1 MRRSALIAMVAAAG
15 LAVGLA
21 AELVSDASASRAAA
35 DLATGWTLLA
45 CGLWGHRHRP
55 GELRWLLVAAAGIAW
70 FGGNFA
76 DADSAA
82 VSSAGA
88 ALIYLHRGPLVHATV
103 ARAGSRSVFA
113 VLAVAAGY
121 ASALIT
127 GSGNAQLTVGAA
139 ILLAAFAIQAV
150 ARSGVRMGRPELLAA
165 GSQLALAV
173 GLMLAGATALADV
186 SPRAADATLFGYE
199 AALVGSALLLMAVP
213 RSELRA
219 RTKLA
224 DLVVELGPAR
234 RSQTVREALRRALGD
249 PTLEVGYWLAAA
261 QRYVDLEG
269 RPVQLPSP
277 DSGRAATL
285 VESDGERIAALV
297 HDASVLDDESL
308 VEAVQE
314 ATMLVLANA
323 RLEAEVGMQLGELR
337 ASRQRIV
344 QARDEQRRRLARR
357 LTDGAGRRL
366 GEVAEAVGRAGSQW
380 PPGEQDVELFEL
392 IEQELAHARD
402 EVSELARG
410 VHPRV
415 LTERGLA
422 AALSELADR
431 AGGRVELQAPVE
443 RLPAPLEA
451 AVYFLCSEAFANV
464 AKYARA
470 SRVRCEVTRADGQ
483 VNVTVVDD
491 GVGGADAGHGS
502 GLRGLAD
509 RIEALGGSF
518 DVASPPGAG
527 TTVRAEL
534 PLDGA
539 QSAV

>member
-1 MRRSALIAMVAAAG
+1 V
-15 LAVGLA
+15 
-21 AELVSDASASRAAA
+21 
-35 DLATGWTLLA
+35 
-45 CGLWGHRHRP
+45 
-55 GELRWLLVAAAGIAW
+55 
-70 FGGNFA
+70 
-76 DADSAA
+76 
-82 VSSAGA
+82 
-88 ALIYLHRGPLVHATV
+88 
-103 ARAGSRSVFA
+103 
-113 VLAVAAGY
+113 
-121 ASALIT
+121 
-127 GSGNAQLTVGAA
+127 
-139 ILLAAFAIQAV
+139 FAIQAI
-150 ARSGVRMGRPELLAA
+150 ARRGARMGRPELLAT
-165 GSQLALAV
+165 GSQLALAL

-199 AALVGSALLLMAVP
+199 AALAASALLLVAVP
-213 RSELRA
+213 RYELRT
-219 RTKLA
+219 RTRLA

-234 RSQTVREALRRALGD
+234 RSETVREALRRALGD
-249 PTLEVGYWLAAA
+249 PALEVGYWLARA
-261 QRYVDLEG
+261 QRYVDFEG
-269 RPVQLPSP
+269 RPVELPRG
-277 DSGRAATL
+277 DSGRAATM
-285 VESDGERIAALV
+285 VESDGQRIAVLV
-297 HDASVLDDESL
+297 HDPSVLDDESL

-314 ATMLVLANA
+314 ATTLVLANA

-344 QARDEQRRRLARR
+344 QARDDQRRRLARR

-366 GEVAEAVGRAGSQW
+366 GEVAEAVGRARAQW
-380 PPGEQDVELFEL
+380 AAGAQDVELFEL

-431 AGGRVELQAPVE
+431 AAASVALRVSAE
-443 RLPAPLEA
+443 RLPAPIEA

-464 AKYARA
+464 AKYAGA
-470 SRVRCEVTRADGQ
+470 SQVRCDVTRVDGQ
-483 VNVTVVDD
+483 VDVTIVDD
-491 GVGGADAGHGS
+491 GVGGADAGRGS

-518 DVASPPGAG
+518 GVASPPGAG
-527 TTVRAEL
+527 TTVRARL